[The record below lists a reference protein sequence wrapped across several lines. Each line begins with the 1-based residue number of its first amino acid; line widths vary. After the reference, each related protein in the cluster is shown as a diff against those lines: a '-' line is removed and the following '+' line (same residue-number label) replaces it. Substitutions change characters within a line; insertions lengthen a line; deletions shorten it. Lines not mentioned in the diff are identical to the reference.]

1 MNIFRTTK
9 DFILE
14 DNLKIIYFDNKINIV
29 NYKKIT
35 GFDSNKIIVDCD
47 TKLVIISGNNL
58 VITKLLLDEL
68 LISGEID
75 KVEFR

>member
-1 MNIFRTTK
+1 MGIIKTTK

-14 DNLKIIYFDNKINIV
+14 NSLKIIYFDNKINIV

-35 GFDSNKIIVDCD
+35 GFDSNKIIVDCES
-47 TKLVIISGNNL
+47 KLIIISGNNL

-68 LISGEID
+68 LISGDIE
-75 KVEFR
+75 KLEFR